1 MRKKHIGLILLVV
14 ILANI
19 FIGCS
24 KNNEVNDSVGD
35 SSIVEDSDI
44 DESET
49 VDGDQDLDELQVG
62 IILPTTEE
70 PRWLQDKAQFE
81 QILDKAGLR
90 YEVLFSQ
97 GSSEVEKAN
106 IKRFIS
112 KGVDVLII
120 CVQDGAVAADSIEEA
135 KAAGVTVIA
144 YDRLVTG
151 TDAVDY
157 FVTFDSFAVGVAQ
170 GTYIIENVGEGKNI
184 PLYLYAGAVTDNN
197 AYLYL
202 KGAWSVL
209 QPKIA
214 DKTFKIANSTEAIA
228 LMDKQEL
235 TDDELGKIMNQI
247 TTEWNFDSAKSKA
260 EADLAAVGNSLK
272 GDIAILAPN
281 DGIARSLADVYE
293 AAKGVSSFVITG
305 MDSEKPSVQYV
316 IDGKQSM
323 TVFKDTRVLVADSVA
338 MAVSI
343 LDGEKPVTD
352 TVYNNG
358 TKEVPTKQTDIVV
371 VTRDNV
377 KKALIDSGYYKLSDF
392 EGIE

>member
-1 MRKKHIGLILLVV
+1 
-14 ILANI
+14 
-19 FIGCS
+19 
-24 KNNEVNDSVGD
+24 
-35 SSIVEDSDI
+35 
-44 DESET
+44 
-49 VDGDQDLDELQVG
+49 
-62 IILPTTEE
+62 
-70 PRWLQDKAQFE
+70 
-81 QILDKAGLR
+81 
-90 YEVLFSQ
+90 
-97 GSSEVEKAN
+97 
-106 IKRFIS
+106 
-112 KGVDVLII
+112 
-120 CVQDGAVAADSIEEA
+120 EEA

-157 FVTFDSFAVGVAQ
+157 YVTFDSFAVGVAQ
-170 GTYIIENVGEGKNI
+170 GTYIIENVGDGKNI

-197 AYLYL
+197 AYLYF

-214 DKTFKIANSTEAIA
+214 DKTFKIANSSEAIA
-228 LMDKQEL
+228 FMDKQEL
-235 TDDELGKIMNQI
+235 TDDELGKIMNEI

-260 EADLAAVGNSLK
+260 EVDLAAVGNSLK
-272 GDIAILAPN
+272 GDIAVLAPN
-281 DGIARSLADVYE
+281 DGVARSLADVYE
-293 AAKGVSSFVITG
+293 AAKAVSSFVITG
-305 MDSEKPSVQYV
+305 MDSEKTSVQYV

-323 TVFKDTRVLVADSVA
+323 TIFKDTRVLVADSVA

>member
-14 ILANI
+14 ILANM

-35 SSIVEDSDI
+35 SSIVEESDI

-70 PRWLQDKAQFE
+70 PRWLQDQAQFE

-120 CVQDGAVAADSIEEA
+120 CVQDGAAAADSIEEA

-170 GTYIIENVGEGKNI
+170 GTYIIEHVGEGKNI

-214 DKTFKIANSTEAIA
+214 DKTFKIANSSEAIA
-228 LMDKQEL
+228 LMNKQEL
-235 TDDELGKIMNQI
+235 TNDELGKIMNQI

-293 AAKGVSSFVITG
+293 SAKGVSSFVITG

>member
-1 MRKKHIGLILLVV
+1 MRKKHVGLILLVV
-14 ILANI
+14 ILANM

-70 PRWLQDKAQFE
+70 PRWLQDQEQFE

-120 CVQDGAVAADSIEEA
+120 CVQDGAAAADSIEEA

-157 FVTFDSFAVGVAQ
+157 YVTFDSFAVGVAQ

-214 DKTFKIANSTEAIA
+214 DKTFKIANSSEAIA

-235 TDDELGKIMNQI
+235 TDDELGKIVNEI

-260 EADLAAVGNSLK
+260 EVDLAAVGNSLK
-272 GDIAILAPN
+272 GDIAVLAPN
-281 DGIARSLADVYE
+281 DGVARSLADVYE
-293 AAKGVSSFVITG
+293 AAKAVSSFVITG
-305 MDSEKPSVQYV
+305 MDSEKTSVQYV

-323 TVFKDTRVLVADSVA
+323 TIFKDTRVLVADSVA